1 MTIISEE
8 IDYVIF
14 FIGASL
20 TIIILLFG
28 ISKKTIDFL
37 NKISNIPNELS
48 NLKQKY
54 TNTHEDVQ
62 TLKEKIFRIDGQMQI
77 YSKFVNQ
84 LITGEK

>member
-48 NLKQKY
+48 HLKQKY
-54 TNTHEDVQ
+54 TSTHEDVQ

-77 YSKFVNQ
+77 YSKFVDQ